1 MKPVPSAGRGP
12 YGRLVAAIGSI
23 GPCAVAFS
31 GGADSTLLL
40 RAARKALGG
49 NLLALTVAFPYTLS
63 RDLET
68 AKREALDLGV
78 RHRVLCLPPADGMG
92 KNPENR
98 CYLCKRSMMEAIADA
113 ARSEGFATVIE
124 GTNRDD
130 GTTVRPGLKAL
141 EELGIRSPLRE
152 SAIGK
157 AEVRRCLSR
166 TGGIDGIRQSD
177 SCLLTRIPFHTE
189 VDLRRLERIEAAE
202 NLLLDLGFRDVRVR
216 DRGEVAVIEV
226 RRTDRQRFFREEIGD
241 SVIKGLNALGLDRVA
256 VDLRGYGGGKGSGL
270 G

>member
-1 MKPVPSAGRGP
+1 MNPVPSAGKGP

-63 RDLET
+63 RDLGT
-68 AKREALDLGV
+68 AKRTALDLGV
-78 RHRVLCLPPADGMG
+78 RHRVLPLPLAGGMG
-92 KNPENR
+92 RNPENR
-98 CYLCKRSMMEAIADA
+98 CYLCKRRMMEAIADA

-130 GTTVRPGLKAL
+130 GTTDRPGLKAL

-152 SAIGK
+152 SAMGK
-157 AEVRRCLSR
+157 AGVRRSLSR
-166 TGGIDGIRQSD
+166 TGGVGGIRQSD
-177 SCLLTRIPFHTE
+177 SCLLTRIPFHSE
-189 VDLRRLERIEAAE
+189 VDLLKLKRIEAAE
-202 NLLLDLGFRDVRVR
+202 DLLLVLGFRDVRVR
-216 DRGEVAVIEV
+216 DRGEFAVIEV
-226 RRTDRQRFFREEIGD
+226 RKEDRQRFFREETGD
-241 SVIKGLNALGLDRVA
+241 FVIKGLNALGLGRVA
-256 VDLRGYGGGKGSGL
+256 VDLRGYGAD
-270 G
+270 